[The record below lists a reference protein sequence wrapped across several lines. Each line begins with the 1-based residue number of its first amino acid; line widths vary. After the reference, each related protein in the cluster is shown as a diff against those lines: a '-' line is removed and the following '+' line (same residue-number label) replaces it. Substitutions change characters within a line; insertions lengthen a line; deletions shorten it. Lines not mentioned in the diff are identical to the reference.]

1 MISTISKLFRLLS
14 SDIEPRQLSLGI
26 TLGFIA
32 GISPI
37 FSMQSIIVYLLL
49 IILRTNLS
57 IFLMS
62 FSLMSLIAYL
72 ADPVIVSI
80 GQKVLTE
87 PSLQALFTDMYNNGL
102 WQFINFNNTAAMGSL
117 LIAVVLAVPCYFL
130 SQYLI
135 RKYRVT
141 VVERWKQSAVFKY
154 MKNSKMIGK
163 IAAISD
169 KVN

>member
-37 FSMQSIIVYLLL
+37 LSMQSIIIYLLL
-49 IILRTNLS
+49 IILRANLS

-62 FSLMSLIAYL
+62 LGLMSLIAYL
-72 ADPVIVSI
+72 ADPIIVSL

-87 PSLQALFTDMYNNGL
+87 PSLQTLFTDMYNNGL
-102 WQFINFNNTAAMGSL
+102 WRFFNFNNTAAMGSL
-117 LIAVVLAVPCYFL
+117 VIAVVSAVPCYFL

-135 RKYRVT
+135 SKYRVT
-141 VVERWKQSAVFKY
+141 VVERWKQSAVFRY
-154 MKNSKMIGK
+154 MKNSKVIGK